1 VTRYQR
7 PFWQRIARA
16 TACIVVGV
24 TLDILEAAAYFL
36 AVALLTALIGLVLP
50 LAAAFAVA
58 LLGVSVC
65 FGYRRTLRIE
75 RARERGEHQ

>member
-1 VTRYQR
+1 MTR
-7 PFWQRIARA
+7 RILLALA
-16 TACIVVGV
+16 WIV
-24 TLDILEAAAYFL
+24 LDLIEAAAYFL

-65 FGYRRTLRIE
+65 FGYRQALRIE
-75 RARERGEHQ
+75 RARERGEHR